1 MATAE
6 KQSADNVSK
15 LSEDNQ
21 YGKSLWRD
29 SMERLAQ
36 NRLALLGLII
46 IILAILMAIFAP
58 AVAPNDPI
66 DQSLLKT
73 NAAPQ
78 WVINLFPIMKARG
91 EEGGYVQVVESSEFP
106 LGTDGLGRDV
116 LSRIIFGARV
126 SLAVAFVGPLTAT
139 IIGLTLGLIA
149 GYIGGWVDSLIM
161 RIVDIF
167 YAFPSLLI
175 IIMMMAYFRSGAFSS
190 PEAVGTLGGTLYQAD
205 RALGGMLFIFVGIG
219 ITSWIGLARL
229 TRGQVL
235 SVRENEYI
243 MSARAMGASRWQ
255 IITKHVLPNIMG
267 PLIVAETLTIPGYIR
282 AEAFLSFIGLGVNPP
297 TPSWGE
303 MISTGAGSIQSYPH
317 QAIFP
322 AVALF
327 IIMFAFNFLG
337 DGLRDAFDPRLR
349 GVD

>member
-1 MATAE
+1 MATTQNDAG
-6 KQSADNVSK
+6 QIAK
-15 LSEDNQ
+15 LGEDKIIS
-21 YGKSLWRD
+21 KSLFRD
-29 SMERLAQ
+29 SVERLAR
-36 NRLALLGLII
+36 NRLALMGLIV
-46 IILAILMAIFAP
+46 IILAILIAVFAP
-58 AVAPNDPI
+58 VVAPNDPI
-66 DQSLLKT
+66 DQNLLKT

-78 WVINLFPIMKARG
+78 WIIDLFPVMKAVG
-91 EEGGYVQVVESSEFP
+91 TEGGYIRVVDGSEFP
-106 LGTDGLGRDV
+106 LGTDDLGRDM
-116 LSRIIFGARV
+116 LSRIIYGARV

-139 IIGLTLGLIA
+139 VIGLTMGLLA
-149 GYIGGWVDSLIM
+149 GYLGGWVDNLIM

-175 IIMMMAYFRSGAFSS
+175 IIMMMAYFRSGAFST
-190 PEAVGTLGGTLYQAD
+190 PEAAGTFGAILYQAD
-205 RALGGMLFIFVGIG
+205 RGMGGMLFIFIGIG
-219 ITSWIGLARL
+219 LTSWIGLARL

-243 MSARAMGASRWQ
+243 VSARAMGASRFQ
-255 IITKHVLPNIMG
+255 IITRHVLPNIMG
-267 PLIVAETLTIPGYIR
+267 PLIVAETMTIPGYIR

-303 MISTGAGSIQSYPH
+303 MISTGASAIQSYPY

-322 AVALF
+322 AFALF
-327 IIMFAFNFLG
+327 LIMFAFNFLG